1 MKPAFCALFTLAAF
15 GLAVGAAAEEK
26 PTVTIN
32 FDGDPAGQPP
42 PGFEFARTGSG
53 AEGSWMVRAD
63 KDSPTN
69 HVLVQESADPTDYR
83 FPLAIVKDGSYRD
96 VTLTVRAR
104 PISGKVDQGFGLVW
118 RYKNANNYYLTR
130 CNADEDNCTIY
141 HVVDGHR
148 RAFLNKGIKVPTN
161 AWHTLKMEAK
171 GDHFTVWFNGTQV
184 LDVHDA
190 TFKDA
195 GKVGLWTKAD
205 SVIQFEDLMV
215 TDLGGS
221 SATASGKIVGQVLV
235 DELAARHPDLVRI
248 GMHVTSPKGSANRII
263 ASNIAEK
270 IGQVSDPEDLKAM
283 ESGEPVVLKEK
294 ENMDVT
300 LPLHDASGKVIG
312 AIGLTFKLRA
322 GEDQEDAIRRARAM
336 AGEIEKQIS
345 SAARLFE
352 RGS

>member
-1 MKPAFCALFTLAAF
+1 MERSAIVIGALLFLVCSAA
-15 GLAVGAAAEEK
+15 LAVEPAAKKMDFNSDAIGAA
-26 PTVTIN
+26 
-32 FDGDPAGQPP
+32 PA
-42 PGFEFARTGSG
+42 GFEFARTGSG
-53 AEGSWMVRAD
+53 ATGSWMVRAD

-83 FPLAIVKDGSYRD
+83 FPLAIVKDGTYRD

-118 RYKNANNYYLTR
+118 RYKDANNYYLTR

-148 RAFLNKGIKVPTN
+148 RAFLNKGIQVPIN

-184 LDVHDA
+184 LDAHDA

-205 SVIQFEDLMV
+205 SVIQFDDLTV
-215 TDLGGS
+215 TDLGGASTAAS
-221 SATASGKIVGQVLV
+221 SGRIVAQILV

-248 GMHVTSPKGSANRII
+248 GMHVTPPQGSANRII

-270 IGQVSDPEDLKAM
+270 IGQKSDPEDLKAM
-283 ESGEPVVLKEK
+283 ASGEPVVLKEK
-294 ENMDVT
+294 ENLDVT
-300 LPLHDASGKVIG
+300 LPLHDAPGKVIG

-322 GEDQEDAIRRARAM
+322 GEKQEEAVRRARAM

-345 SAARLFE
+345 STAQLFE
-352 RGS
+352 RS